1 MPLDSRMVGQRSEAV
16 THDVD
21 ARWTMAYAAGLGDTL
36 PGYFDTTANDP
47 VLAHPLFPV
56 CLEWQVRIDGSS
68 DGIPGLRRDEVGR
81 GVHATHDLHIH
92 RPIRAGDRL
101 TTVAT
106 TIGIEQ
112 RKPGAYR
119 VVRFDTHDA
128 DDRLVCTTYSGSLM
142 LDIPVAGDD
151 RWIEALPEIPD
162 VTSQALESRHYE
174 MSVSAGAAHVYT
186 ECARIW
192 NPIHTD
198 RAVAKR
204 ATLPEIILHGTAT
217 LAMAVST
224 LVQQVLDG
232 EVGRVRRVSCRFGA
246 MVLMPS
252 TLTLEVS
259 VFGKGELGFQVL
271 TADGARAIS
280 HGYLAWA

>member
-1 MPLDSRMVGQRSEAV
+1 MALDSQLVGERSEAV

-21 ARWTMAYAAGLGDTL
+21 ARWTMAYAAALGDTL
-36 PGYFDTTANDP
+36 ACYFDTSANEP
-47 VLAHPLFPV
+47 VMAHPLFPV
-56 CLEWQVRIDGSS
+56 CLEWQVPPNSPS
-68 DGIPGLRRDEVGR
+68 DGVAAPTRDEAGR

-119 VVRFDTHDA
+119 VVRFDTRDA
-128 DDRLVCTTYSGSLM
+128 DERLVCTTYNGTLM
-142 LDIPVAGDD
+142 LDVPVAGDD

-162 VTSQALESRHYE
+162 GSSPGRDGQRYDL
-174 MSVSAGAAHVYT
+174 SVSAGAAHVYT

-198 RAVAKR
+198 RAVAQR

-224 LVQQVLDG
+224 LAEQVLEG
-232 EVGRVRRVSCRFGA
+232 EVERVKRVSCRFGA

-252 TLTLEVS
+252 MLTLEVNVS
-259 VFGKGELGFQVL
+259 RGSELGFQVM
-271 TADGARAIS
+271 TANGGRVIS